1 MSNLKNINLNT
12 LLFVLIM
19 FSSFGL
25 FINGSG
31 ASFDFSNCPWSV
43 SKVGD
48 GFCDDADT
56 TNVPGKGQK
65 ISEGIFCNSNIFLI
79 QKLKGTKQKKEL
91 K

>member
-1 MSNLKNINLNT
+1 
-12 LLFVLIM
+12 M

-65 ISEGIFCNSNIFLI
+65 ILEGIFCN
-79 QKLKGTKQKKEL
+79 
-91 K
+91 